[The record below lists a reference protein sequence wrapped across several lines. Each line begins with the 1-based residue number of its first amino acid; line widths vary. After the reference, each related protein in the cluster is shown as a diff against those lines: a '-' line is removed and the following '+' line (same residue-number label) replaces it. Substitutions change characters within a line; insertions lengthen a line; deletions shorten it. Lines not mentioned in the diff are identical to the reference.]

1 MKLCA
6 QNVSPLENHLWW
18 IFWVHPRKKISYFVL
33 FFSTGWSLYY
43 LLSSI
48 AGGELPWSSCNNEW
62 NTEFCAKTCN
72 DSLLYSNNTD
82 QNFTIPCNLT
92 RSPAKE
98 YFKYDLDFRNLK
110 KNQNNRSAR
119 SYSTPPNFRVC
130 ARWKVPAKWFKIYHI
145 LYMRKPKV
153 AFSYIQGVLEQRCL
167 SGGKYYRLAQIR
179 AVEGQN

>member
-1 MKLCA
+1 MQFSSHIMCHFITMLLLASFNFFFLIDTKTFL
-6 QNVSPLENHLWW
+6 V
-18 IFWVHPRKKISYFVL
+18 IFFLSFD
-33 FFSTGWSLYY
+33 STGWSLYY

-98 YFKYDLDFRNLK
+98 YFK
-110 KNQNNRSAR
+110 
-119 SYSTPPNFRVC
+119 
-130 ARWKVPAKWFKIYHI
+130 
-145 LYMRKPKV
+145 
-153 AFSYIQGVLEQRCL
+153 
-167 SGGKYYRLAQIR
+167 
-179 AVEGQN
+179 